1 MTVFFERAMRIKQAS
16 GMMKIMNKF
25 GKKKTSM
32 TKIPLIISTDPG
44 IDDIAAMTISLFAE
58 KLDVKMIVPTW
69 GNVALKYTLQ
79 NTLNLEKFLNTKVPI
94 VVGANQPL
102 VRPAIS
108 AASVHG
114 KTGIAGYEF
123 EKADTSLIE
132 KGLAATKMHE
142 VIQKST
148 QKVTLMGIGPLT
160 DFALL
165 FKQYPKDLEKIQEV
179 VIMGANIGHGNHS
192 PFAEYNIAGDP
203 EAASVVFDS
212 GLPIKVAPLE
222 IGDKAHVTQDQMAK
236 IKSQGQVGE
245 MLYAMFSHI
254 KEPDGDPRIKIYDPT
269 AVGILLKPEM
279 YTFKKAR
286 VDIELAG
293 KFTAGASA
301 MDFISDK
308 PNAEIAVDV
317 DTQEFA
323 DWFVDSVKKADQGR
337 K

>member
-1 MTVFFERAMRIKQAS
+1 
-16 GMMKIMNKF
+16 
-25 GKKKTSM
+25 M

-44 IDDIAAMTISLFAE
+44 IDDIAAMTISLFADD
-58 KLDVKMIVPTW
+58 LDVKMIVPTW
-69 GNVALKYTLQ
+69 GNVGLKYTLQ
-79 NTLNLEKFLNTKVPI
+79 NTLNLEKFLNTKVPV

-123 EKADTSLIE
+123 EKADDSLIVP
-132 KGLAATKMHE
+132 GLAATKMHE
-142 VIQKST
+142 VIQENPD
-148 QKVTLMGIGPLT
+148 KVTLMGIGPLT

-165 FKQYPKDLEKIQEV
+165 FKQYPEDLEKIEQV

-203 EAASVVFDS
+203 EAASVVFNS

-222 IGDKAHVTQDQMAK
+222 IGNKAHVTAEQMAK
-236 IKSQGQVGE
+236 IKTQGQVGQ
-245 MLYAMFSHI
+245 MLYALFSHI

-269 AVGILLKPEM
+269 AVGILLAPEM

-293 KFTAGASA
+293 KFTAGASS
-301 MDFISDK
+301 MDFLSEN

-317 DTQEFA
+317 DTHKFA
-323 DWFVDSVKKADQGR
+323 DWFVESVKKANQGR